1 MQNSKSQN
9 NNLDNPAVKKRYF
22 QDTSKKV
29 VATLFDVIEAHGVE
43 DIVCSPGSR
52 NAPLL
57 MAARARADIRKHIV
71 IDERS
76 AGFMALGIASVKQKP
91 VALVC
96 TSGTALL
103 NYAPAVAEAYYQ
115 GIPLIVISADRPLEW
130 IDQDDSQTLR
140 QFDALRNF
148 VKGSY
153 ELNDREQH
161 DHADWYDNRVSN
173 DAMLTALRPKKGPVH
188 INIRLSPPLDSLI
201 EFKQNHLSPIRLISQ
216 LPEYA
221 MPEKETI
228 KDLAAH
234 LIGKKILVT
243 VGFMLPDARLNK
255 ALLKFRSHPNV
266 TIMAET
272 ISNTHL
278 PAEDYSVDSVL
289 CDIPQGKKE
298 QFAPDIVISFGGA
311 LVSRMLKDFLRECG
325 SNDRMQHWSV
335 GPAHTTVDCFQSLTL
350 RIEANPGLFLSQLSA
365 ELAHQR
371 RLLEEEKFK
380 SLSDEKFLQ
389 LKKAENYN
397 ENFFRLKE
405 LANQRIFRFATQIS
419 WSELIAYIDI
429 FNNIPKNYNLFLSN
443 GTTIRYAQLIPY
455 ELPHASYC
463 NRGVSGIEGSTS
475 VAVGGDVS
483 SEAPALLVTGD
494 MSLAHDLN
502 GLALASAMNSSLKII
517 VINNMGGG
525 IFRFVRNTSNL
536 PGREEYFCADPG
548 LHIKALAEAFGFEY
562 SSADSLET
570 LRARL
575 ESFFEEDSLSTRK
588 ILEVYV
594 PGDKSALYLRQFLRL
609 SNK

>member
-1 MQNSKSQN
+1 MQNSKSQKL
-9 NNLDNPAVKKRYF
+9 NLDDTPVKKTYF
-22 QDTSKKV
+22 HDTSKKV

-52 NAPLL
+52 NAPLI
-57 MAARARADIRKHIV
+57 MAARARADIQKHIV

-76 AGFMALGIASVKQKP
+76 AAFMALGIASVKQKP

-103 NYAPAVAEAYYQ
+103 NYSPAIAEAYYQ

-130 IDQDDSQTLR
+130 IDQDDSQTIR

-148 VKGSY
+148 VKASY
-153 ELNDREQH
+153 ELSDREQH
-161 DHADWYDNRVSN
+161 DYADWYDNRVAN
-173 DAMLTALRPKKGPVH
+173 DAMLTALHPKQGPVH
-188 INIRLSPPLDSLI
+188 INVRLSPPLDTLI
-201 EFKQNHLSPIRLISQ
+201 EFKKNHLSPIRLISQ
-216 LPEYA
+216 IPEYA
-221 MPEKETI
+221 MPDKEQI

-266 TIMAET
+266 AVMAET

-278 PAEDYSVDSVL
+278 PAEDYAVDSML
-289 CDIPQGKKE
+289 CDIPEGKKD
-298 QFAPDIVISFGGA
+298 QLVPDIVISFGGA
-311 LVSRMLKDFLRECG
+311 LVSRMLKDYLRKCA
-325 SNDRMQHWSV
+325 SNDTMQHWSV
-335 GPAHTTVDCFQSLTL
+335 GPAHTTVDCFQALTL
-350 RIEANPGLFLSQLSA
+350 RINANPGLFLSQLSA

-380 SLSDEKFLQ
+380 SLSDDKFLQ
-389 LKKAENYN
+389 LKKAENYR
-397 ENFFRLKE
+397 ENFLRLKE
-405 LANQRIFRFATQIS
+405 LANQRIFRFASQIT
-419 WSELIAYIDI
+419 WSELTAYIDI

-443 GTTIRYAQLIPY
+443 GTTVRYAQLIPY

-475 VAVGGDVS
+475 TAVGGDVS
-483 SEAPALLVTGD
+483 TDAPTLLVTGD

-502 GLALASAMNSSLKII
+502 GLSLAQRMNSSLKII

-525 IFRFVRNTSNL
+525 IFRFVRSTSNL
-536 PGREEYFCADPG
+536 PGREEYLCADPG
-548 LHIKALAEAFGFEY
+548 LDLESLARAFGFEY
-562 SSADSLET
+562 SRVDSLDG
-570 LRARL
+570 LRSRL
-575 ESFFEEDSLSTRK
+575 ETFFDQEDSPSRK
-588 ILEVYV
+588 ILEVSV

-609 SNK
+609 SK